1 VGEGTAGNIIL
12 TGFSYTGKT
21 QVGLEVARKLGWRF
35 VDTDEEIIQNAGK
48 PISEIFAY
56 DGEDRFRQLEREILE
71 GLCQEKDIVISTGGG
86 AFIASANR
94 ELMLASGVV
103 ICLEAR
109 PDTVYHRL
117 LKDAEENPDQV
128 VRPLLNSPDP
138 LKRIMELKRFRQP
151 YYAVSDWT
159 VHTDNLT
166 VEEAAEEVIH
176 GWRYIGSKISD
187 RTPLSDIT
195 SARESES
202 PYCEYPGAT
211 CVVKTATECYPI
223 FVGWGI
229 LDQLGERMRSAGLQG
244 KAHIVSDDVVFPLHG
259 EKVKRLLTKAG
270 FIADSFVVPSGENS
284 KSFETAVGIYDW
296 LIEQRA
302 ERGDNIVAL
311 GGGVIGDLAGFVAST
326 FLRGVPLVQVP
337 TSLIGMVDSAIGGKV
352 GVNHPQGKNLIGA
365 FYQPQLVLADIQT
378 LTTLPRRELVSGWAE
393 VIKHALIRDPRLFEL
408 LEARSQELL
417 DLEEEVTA
425 EALACSAAIK
435 AAIVSEDE
443 KEKGIRTILN
453 YGHTIAHGLEA
464 ATNYGRF
471 LHGEAVAIG
480 MTGSAEISQ
489 RLGLLDQAVM
499 ERQREIIG
507 KFDLPAT
514 CTDINLDSVFRAME
528 LDKKVKGAKIRWVLL
543 SGIGQTVI
551 RDNVPPEVIES
562 VIRELLQ
569 NR

>member
-187 RTPLSDIT
+187 RTPLSDVT

-202 PYCEYPGAT
+202 PYCEHPGAT

-229 LDQLGERMRSAGLQG
+229 LDQLGERMRSARLQG
-244 KAHIVSDDVVFPLHG
+244 KAHIVSDDAVFPLHG
-259 EKVKRLLTKAG
+259 EKVKSLLTEAG

-296 LIEQRA
+296 LVEQRA

-326 FLRGVPLVQVP
+326 FLRGVPLVQMP

-480 MTGSAEISQ
+480 MTGAAEISQ

-514 CTDINLDSVFRAME
+514 CTDVNLDSVLRAME